1 MVQRMIKAAT
11 LVMAIFLPLTY
22 ADDTAVDPLKAEAEV
37 DDGLKKFGYM
47 TGLALGCVASE
58 QKAAL
63 EREAMD
69 INNEI
74 SRTLGGDRA
83 FLFAA
88 SFGYGS
94 NIELKVDECVEVLKR
109 YEERI
114 ASFRKGK
121 GA

>member
-1 MVQRMIKAAT
+1 MIKTAT

>member
-1 MVQRMIKAAT
+1 MVKRMIKAAT

-22 ADDTAVDPLKAEAEV
+22 SEEIAVDPLQAEAEV

-47 TGLALGCVASE
+47 TGLALSCVASE

-69 INNEI
+69 INSEI

-94 NIELKVDECVEVLKR
+94 NIELKVDECAEVLKR
-109 YEERI
+109 YEERVG
-114 ASFRKGK
+114 SFRKGK

>member
-1 MVQRMIKAAT
+1 MMLKMAQITMLSLAAAT
-11 LVMAIFLPLTY
+11 FAVY
-22 ADDTAVDPLKAEAEV
+22 ADEKPVDPLQVEAEI
-37 DDGLKKFGYM
+37 DEGLKKFGYM
-47 TGLALGCVASE
+47 TGLALACVATE
-58 QKAAL
+58 QKDAL

-69 INNEI
+69 INSEI

-94 NIELKVDECVEVLKR
+94 NIVLKVDECTEVLKR
-109 YEERI
+109 YEERV